1 MNPITQLNQY
11 MIRLV
16 IKQTFQ
22 LKQPFVHV
30 PIPLLIYQNI
40 NCENIEK
47 DKEDTPAWT
56 RISCTSI
63 HDMYLTGMGTGHN
76 AKDPRV
82 FIHMVHGHTAKHPV
96 VSVNE

>member
-40 NCENIEK
+40 NCENIEE
-47 DKEDTPAWT
+47 DKEDTPA
-56 RISCTSI
+56 
-63 HDMYLTGMGTGHN
+63 
-76 AKDPRV
+76 
-82 FIHMVHGHTAKHPV
+82 
-96 VSVNE
+96 